1 MLELSPTE
9 ASVVLCAAAP
19 EAVDAVAGL
28 ADVLRV
34 APDEAVLVA
43 PPGTAPELVE
53 AATDL
58 VTGLDGDAVVLEA
71 TDGWTIWTLQGAEA
85 RDAFTYLSALEL
97 PEDGFVQGDVAGV
110 PVKVRADGERLR
122 LLVPSMWGA
131 HLRERILS
139 DCVHLGVMERPGPVP
154 WVVEPPAGRQG
165 A

>member
-1 MLELSPTE
+1 VLELAPTE
-9 ASVVLCAAAP
+9 ASVVLCAAA

-28 ADVLRV
+28 GDVLRV
-34 APDEAVLVA
+34 APDEAMLVG

-53 AATDL
+53 AAADL
-58 VTGLDGDAVVLEA
+58 VIGLDGDAVVLEA
-71 TDGWTIWTLQGAEA
+71 TDGWTIWNLRGPEA

-122 LLVPSMWGA
+122 LLVPSMWGT

>member
-1 MLELSPTE
+1 VLELAPTE
-9 ASVVLCAAAP
+9 ASVVLCAAAA

-34 APDEAVLVA
+34 APDEAMLVG

-53 AATDL
+53 AAADL
-58 VTGLDGDAVVLEA
+58 VIGLDGDAVVLEA
-71 TDGWTIWTLQGAEA
+71 TDGWTIWSLQGPEA

-122 LLVPSMWGA
+122 LLVPSMWGT